1 MVDGGFRRWTDMVK
15 IGFIVEGHC
24 ERAVL
29 GSNAFQGYLSKT
41 GILNVYDIQNA
52 KGKGNLLNE
61 TATSLAQIIRDKG
74 AEHIVVLRDMDSLP
88 DVEAAKSEVIK
99 AGDLTVCVAVQELE
113 AWFLA
118 DSETISTIFKTNFFF
133 DEPEQETD
141 PFGTLNNLSRQFR
154 QGRGI
159 DDKRKFTNLM
169 LANGFT
175 IEKAARHP
183 NCPSAQYF
191 LSTLQ
196 TLASAN

>member
-1 MVDGGFRRWTDMVK
+1 MVK

-24 ERAVL
+24 EKAVL
-29 GSNAFQGYLSKT
+29 GSAAFQAYLKET
-41 GILNVYDIQNA
+41 GILSVREVQNA
-52 KGKGNLLNE
+52 KGKDNLANE
-61 TATSLAQIIRDKG
+61 TATSLAQIARDKG
-74 AEHIVVLRDMDSLP
+74 AEHTVVLRDMDSLA
-88 DVEAAKSEVIK
+88 DVEAAKNEVIQ
-99 AGDLTVCVAVQELE
+99 ADDLSVCVAVQELE

-118 DSETISTIFKTNFFF
+118 DSETISTVFKTNFFF
-133 DEPEQETD
+133 DKPEQETD
-141 PFGTLNNLSRQFR
+141 PFTTLNNLSRQFR